1 VPSNSPETSPLYIM
15 VIILAIAII
24 AAAVI
29 LACSSRYQHFEKRT
43 EFGET
48 PMVFDRWTG
57 TVTPA
62 DPQ

>member
-1 VPSNSPETSPLYIM
+1 M

>member
-1 VPSNSPETSPLYIM
+1 MPSSAPETCPLHAMAIIM
-15 VIILAIAII
+15 AIALVT
-24 AAAVI
+24 AAVI

-57 TVTPA
+57 DVKEGE
-62 DPQ
+62 

>member
-1 VPSNSPETSPLYIM
+1 M
-15 VIILAIAII
+15 DAGAILPFVLIAMAII
-24 AAAVI
+24 TAAVI

-57 TVTPA
+57 TVTLV
-62 DPQ
+62 DSQ